1 MQRNVMPSFVV
12 RKDIPEGNNSA
23 GCMML
28 SDATQNGIHS
38 FVVRKDIQTSKNGGV
53 CSEIATKVI
62 PYFAVR
68 KDMQN

>member
-1 MQRNVMPSFVV
+1 
-12 RKDIPEGNNSA
+12 
-23 GCMML
+23 MML

-38 FVVRKDIQTSKNGGV
+38 FVVRKDIQTSKNGGG
-53 CSEIATKVI
+53 CNEMSSPPLLSEKTNQKEITVPDATKVI